1 MSSNKHLKR
10 HIKRTSDQ
18 VYEMQV
24 GRKKAAAIYGDTTG
38 RRQRFNNG
46 ASGTADG
53 GQPPP
58 LPATAPPRSRNTQNA
73 SAPTSTSGATAKP
86 RRNGRGKGTSR
97 RRLAIVQR
105 LPNF

>member
-38 RRQRFNNG
+38 RRQRCIAAINLVMCLYVL
-46 ASGTADG
+46 AVI
-53 GQPPP
+53 
-58 LPATAPPRSRNTQNA
+58 NT
-73 SAPTSTSGATAKP
+73 
-86 RRNGRGKGTSR
+86 
-97 RRLAIVQR
+97 
-105 LPNF
+105 